1 MCPLNISDLPPPA
14 PSQRPTTFGRP
25 ASTSCHCTCSPMS
38 SNSARMRS
46 PIACSSPVGLR
57 TETRST
63 ASWTRR
69 SASTSTEMRQHLFPE
84 QLDLLP
90 PPVAPELEHH
100 VCAAGL
106 AILLDRRDAVRRGSR
121 DRLAL
126 VEDLVR
132 DLRFRSEPS
141 ALLHRLGDGTDLLLR
156 QTGEVEQRVRGA
168 LDVLHLV
175 REIHPRDLA

>member
-1 MCPLNISDLPPPA
+1 MCPLNISGLPPPV

-38 SNSARMRS
+38 SNSARTRS
-46 PIACSSPVGLR
+46 PIACSSPVGLG

-69 SASTSTEMRQHLFPE
+69 SASTSTEMRQHLLPE

-90 PPVAPELEHH
+90 APIGPELEHH
-100 VCAAGL
+100 VRAAGVG
-106 AILLDRRDAVRRGSR
+106 ILLDRRDAFSRRAR

-126 VEDLVR
+126 GEDLVLA
-132 DLRFRSEPS
+132 LRFRSEPA
-141 ALLHRLGDGTDLLLR
+141 ALLH
-156 QTGEVEQRVRGA
+156 
-168 LDVLHLV
+168 
-175 REIHPRDLA
+175 